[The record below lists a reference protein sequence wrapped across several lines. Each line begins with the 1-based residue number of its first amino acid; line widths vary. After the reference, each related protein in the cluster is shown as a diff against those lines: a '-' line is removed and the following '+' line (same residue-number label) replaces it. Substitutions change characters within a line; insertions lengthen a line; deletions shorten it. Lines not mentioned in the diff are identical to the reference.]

1 MEEEGWM
8 IEEEGDWLEESARP
22 LPLLLVLRLRLKF
35 VTLMIVMRLIIK
47 SIASV
52 TPIAKPVVVPGMVP
66 VLVVVSAPILEVLSS
81 SKLVIVVPL
90 SVNVV
95 VVATVVSAIHLMH
108 LEWVLL
114 LLLLPLL
121 LMIEVRFDLLRPTPI
136 HFGIAIV
143 FVLSLPVLPPF
154 VRQLT
159 VHVGLLSVPA
169 TDWRSVPAMG
179 ELLEMINNV
188 VSISVAISIVV
199 SVTVVAVKTVIL
211 SVIGLIAGR
220 QRATASAVAVH
231 VTVVGRG
238 GIAGCGR

>member
-1 MEEEGWM
+1 M
-8 IEEEGDWLEESARP
+8 IEEEEGDWLEESARP

-81 SKLVIVVPL
+81 SILVIVIPL

-95 VVATVVSAIHLMH
+95 VVVAAVVSAIHLMH
-108 LEWVLL
+108 LEWVLLL

-143 FVLSLPVLPPF
+143 FVLPLPVLPPF

-188 VSISVAISIVV
+188 VSVSISVAISIVV

>member
-1 MEEEGWM
+1 M
-8 IEEEGDWLEESARP
+8 IEEEGGDWLEESARP

-81 SKLVIVVPL
+81 SKLVIVIPL

-95 VVATVVSAIHLMH
+95 VVVVASVVSPIHLMH

-143 FVLSLPVLPPF
+143 FVLPLPVLPPF
-154 VRQLT
+154 VGQLT
-159 VHVGLLSVPA
+159 IHVGLLSVPA

-188 VSISVAISIVV
+188 E
-199 SVTVVAVKTVIL
+199 
-211 SVIGLIAGR
+211 IG
-220 QRATASAVAVH
+220 RAH
-231 VTVVGRG
+231 V
-238 GIAGCGR
+238 

>member
-1 MEEEGWM
+1 
-8 IEEEGDWLEESARP
+8 
-22 LPLLLVLRLRLKF
+22 
-35 VTLMIVMRLIIK
+35 MIVMRLIIK

-52 TPIAKPVVVPGMVP
+52 TPIAKPVVVPGMVS

-81 SKLVIVVPL
+81 SKLVIVIPL

-95 VVATVVSAIHLMH
+95 VVVAAVVSAIHLMH
-108 LEWVLL
+108 LEWVLLLL

-143 FVLSLPVLPPF
+143 FVLPFPVLPPF

-179 ELLEMINNV
+179 ELLEVVNNV
-188 VSISVAISIVV
+188 VSISVSVAISIVV
-199 SVTVVAVKTVIL
+199 SVTVVTVKTVVL
-211 SVIGLIAGR
+211 SVIWLIAGR
-220 QRATASAVAVH
+220 QRATASTVAVH

>member
-1 MEEEGWM
+1 M
-8 IEEEGDWLEESARP
+8 EESARP
-22 LPLLLVLRLRLKF
+22 LPLLLVLRRRLKF

-52 TPIAKPVVVPGMVP
+52 TPISKPVVVPGMVP
-66 VLVVVSAPILEVLSS
+66 VLVVVSAPVLEVLSS

-95 VVATVVSAIHLMH
+95 VVAAVVSAIHLMH
-108 LEWVLL
+108 LEWVLLL

-143 FVLSLPVLPPF
+143 FVLSLSVLPPF

-169 TDWRSVPAMG
+169 TDRRSVPAMG

-188 VSISVAISIVV
+188 VSVSISVAISIVV
-199 SVTVVAVKTVIL
+199 SVTVVTVKTVIL
-211 SVIGLIAGR
+211 SVIWLIAGR

>member
-1 MEEEGWM
+1 M
-8 IEEEGDWLEESARP
+8 IEEEEGDWLEESARP

-95 VVATVVSAIHLMH
+95 VVAAVVSAIHLMH
-108 LEWVLL
+108 LEWVLLL

-143 FVLSLPVLPPF
+143 FVLPLPVLPPF

-179 ELLEMINNV
+179 ELLEVVNNV

-199 SVTVVAVKTVIL
+199 SVTVVTVKTVIL
-211 SVIGLIAGR
+211 SVIGLIARR